1 MTIFD
6 QINSIFFSKKK
17 MELNCDDESQFS
29 SFMINR
35 WLSFYSP
42 EVAVLVN
49 DLTNKQP
56 HTNDKNDLY
65 DFYFSLYPKLKFKRI
80 NYIKKTKKETKKE
93 DKEVFIPEFL
103 SKKEYDKYVEFKKEL
118 DI

>member
-6 QINSIFFSKKK
+6 QINSIVFTKKK
-17 MELNCDDESQFS
+17 IELNCDDESQFS

-49 DLTNKQP
+49 EVSNKQP
-56 HTNDKNDLY
+56 HTNNKQELY
-65 DFYFSLYPKLKFKRI
+65 DFYYSIMPRLKFKKI
-80 NYIKKTKKETKKE
+80 AYIKKTKKEAVKE
-93 DKEVFIPEFL
+93 DKETVLPEFL
-103 SKKEYDKYVEFKKEL
+103 SKREYENYVELKKEL